1 MRLLLLI
8 EYYPVCA
15 STILKL
21 ASCLLLAIAFAW
33 PTPTL
38 AATITVDSSA
48 DTTTAGDGAC
58 TLREAVNNASGDSD
72 STGGDCAAGES
83 GSDTIE
89 ISSSVNTITIASRL
103 DFGLSP
109 VTINGNGVT
118 LDGNALRSSSGLILV
133 YSNSS
138 LSLNNATLEGGGH
151 SGSGVLHLS
160 GNLSLSNVT
169 IRNFYRSAIST
180 DLGSAI
186 TIALTNVLFEDGTG
200 TYTSYRAAGLAMD
213 IANHSTITVNNV
225 VLRRLL
231 GGNAAF
237 NVGLN
242 ADASTIITL
251 TGCLTAEAVYP
262 QLTSGNVVNNST
274 GDCAGTIGNGDSA
287 AREVAT
293 PVASSCGLPLE
304 GVLVTDA
311 TYNLVADC
319 QMTGTLYLTKGLTVT
334 INGNGHTITSAN
346 GKRILQSAAKL
357 TVNNVVFTGSG
368 SSGPVLLLLQNDSIF
383 RHVAFRDNQGP
394 VTVADQNVEFDR
406 VIFEMNTT
414 TSTFGS
420 AASALR
426 HLLSGTVT
434 VRNSI
439 FRNNSGGAAAV
450 YSGVSSGVGD
460 APRLTLTESVVFEGN
475 SPQDRANED
484 SNFIDNSV
492 SGAVLTDV
500 GPFTP
505 SSPQKGPKKR
515 TTNVKE
521 NVIPQIKPR
530 VQTCPALAPEITVT
544 DLTGETQC
552 QRIDARGVGKSQ
564 VVQAGIID
572 AVDVW
577 SWVGNDT
584 EVCFL
589 ASGALVVFLD
599 AKHAP
604 RTVETLPIE
613 RRNEY
618 TCARIPH
625 HGSVVLLRSLP
636 AGLSPPVVNT
646 TPKQPLQDCMVTLS
660 AVLNLREYPHGKVL
674 AELPAFVSLT
684 ALDRTPGW
692 FKVDYHG
699 KHGWIS
705 ADFVTPRGD
714 CA

>member
-8 EYYPVCA
+8 ENSHVCA

-33 PTPTL
+33 ATPTL

-58 TLREAVNNASGDSD
+58 TLREAVNNAIGDSD
-72 STGGDCAAGES
+72 TTGGDCAAGES

-89 ISSSVNTITIASRL
+89 ISSSVNTITIASTL
-103 DFGLSP
+103 TFGLSP

-118 LDGNALRSSSGLILV
+118 LDGNALRSTSSLILV
-133 YSNSS
+133 HASSS
-138 LSLNNATLEGGGH
+138 LSVNNATLEGGGY

-160 GNLSLSNVT
+160 GSLSLSNVT
-169 IRNFYRSAIST
+169 IRNFFRSAITT
-180 DLGSAI
+180 DLGSSI
-186 TIALTNVLFEDGTG
+186 TIALTNVLLEDGSG
-200 TYTSYRAAGLAMD
+200 AYSSYVASGLAMN
-213 IANHSTITVNNV
+213 IGNHSTITVNNV
-225 VLRRLL
+225 VLRRLI

-237 NVGLN
+237 NVLPN
-242 ADASTIITL
+242 ADAGTIITL
-251 TGCLTAEAVYP
+251 TGCLTAEAVFP
-262 QLTSGNVVNNST
+262 QLTSGNVVNSST
-274 GDCAGTIGNGDSA
+274 GNCAGTIGNGDSA
-287 AREVAT
+287 AREEAT

-304 GVLVTDA
+304 GVLVAGA

-319 QMTGTLYLTKGLTVT
+319 QMTGTLYIPKGLTVT

-346 GKRILQSAAKL
+346 GSRILLSAGKL
-357 TVNNVVFTGSG
+357 TVINVVFTGSG
-368 SSGPVLLLLQNDSIF
+368 SSGPILLILQNDSIF

-394 VTVADQNVEFDR
+394 VLVADQNVEFDR

-414 TSTFGS
+414 TSTAGS

-426 HLLSGTVT
+426 HLLSGAVT

-475 SPQDRANED
+475 SPQDRASED

-492 SGAVLTDV
+492 SGPVLTDV

-505 SSPQKGPKKR
+505 SSPQKR
-515 TTNVKE
+515 TQKGTTTAKE
-521 NVIPQIKPR
+521 NTIPQIKPR
-530 VQTCPALAPEITVT
+530 VQTCPALAPGITVT

-577 SWVGNDT
+577 SWVENDT

-589 ASGALVVFLD
+589 ASGAVVVFLD
-599 AKHAP
+599 ANHAP
-604 RTVETLPIE
+604 RTVETLPTE

-618 TCARIPH
+618 TCVKIPH

-636 AGLSPPVVNT
+636 PGLSPPVVVA
-646 TPKQPLQDCMVTLS
+646 TPKQPLHDCMVNINAT
-660 AVLNLREYPHGKVL
+660 LNLREYPHGMVL
-674 AELPAFVSLT
+674 AVLPAFVSLT

-692 FKVDYHG
+692 FEVDYHG
-699 KHGWIS
+699 KRGWVS
-705 ADFVTPRGD
+705 ADYVNVSGT